1 VCVVVRVAGDQLV
14 DEQLCYLSFFKLALM
29 VSIVCALFFAG
40 VCMAFALSVVEYC
53 SDEEHED

>member
-1 VCVVVRVAGDQLV
+1 MVRVAGDQLV